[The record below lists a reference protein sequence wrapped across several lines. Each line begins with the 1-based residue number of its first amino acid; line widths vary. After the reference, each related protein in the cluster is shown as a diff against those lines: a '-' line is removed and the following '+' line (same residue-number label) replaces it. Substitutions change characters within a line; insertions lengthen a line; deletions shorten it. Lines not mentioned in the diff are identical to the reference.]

1 MELQSALSLAVTELR
16 NKKLIKKVVR

>member
-1 MELQSALSLAVTELR
+1 MELQSALSLAVTDLR